1 MERGST
7 GGDRRC
13 PDCDALVSADAEWC
27 GQCFRS
33 LREPE
38 RLEEPVVA
46 ASVVTKDVP
55 AGLGATGPGSA
66 PTWPCPACGHAN
78 PIELDACAVCGTT
91 FAALMRQGEAPP
103 PVEPREALVA
113 SLLFPGLGHKRVGRG
128 LDGLARAV
136 LFTLLAAMA
145 VTMLLSGFGSPM
157 LFVVAALFVGGAALV
172 YAGSAWEASH
182 IADGGQPV
190 VSSRALLW
198 ATVVVVFG
206 SVVLLA
212 VTVVSAT
219 RR

>member
-38 RLEEPVVA
+38 RREEPVIAAAVA
-46 ASVVTKDVP
+46 TTGPP
-55 AGLGATGPGSA
+55 AATGGTRHVSA

-78 PIELDACAVCGTT
+78 QIELDACAVCGTT
-91 FAALMRQGEAPP
+91 FAALMRQDATPP
-103 PVEPREALVA
+103 AVEPRDAMVA
-113 SLLFPGLGHKRVGRG
+113 SLLFPGLGHRRIGRG

-145 VTMLLSGFGSPM
+145 ATMLLSGVSSPVMFG
-157 LFVVAALFVGGAALV
+157 VAALFVVGAVLV

-182 IADGGQPV
+182 IAEGGQPV
-190 VSSRALLW
+190 VSSRTLLW

-212 VTVVSAT
+212 VTVVSAA
-219 RR
+219 RS

>member
-13 PDCDALVSADAEWC
+13 PECDALVSADAEWC

-38 RLEEPVVA
+38 RREEPVIAAAVA
-46 ASVVTKDVP
+46 TTGPSA
-55 AGLGATGPGSA
+55 ATGGTRSASA

-91 FAALMRQGEAPP
+91 FAALMRQDATPP
-103 PVEPREALVA
+103 AVEPRDAMVA
-113 SLLFPGLGHKRVGRG
+113 SLLFPGLGHRRIGRG

-145 VTMLLSGFGSPM
+145 ATMLLSGVSSPVMFG
-157 LFVVAALFVGGAALV
+157 VAALFVAGAVLV

-190 VSSRALLW
+190 ASSRALLW

-212 VTVVSAT
+212 VTVVSAA
-219 RR
+219 RS